1 MDSDNT
7 DDGNHQKVVP
17 MWVSSSNFDQAVVA
31 LKPGEVELHT
41 EAWMMRDLTNRGF
54 YVGNSS
60 TSSSLVVIS
69 TVVGFISGDSS
80 FTDDPD
86 RFKMPEAPFIA
97 PSSPQTK
104 SLLPEIKHAK
114 ILTRSFFEN
123 TQGLFWVLDPNW
135 TDMAL
140 DRVYA
145 APDSAAASDR
155 CLIYLVLAIGFTM
168 GTVSL
173 SPGHNAVIHEM
184 RMLDDQWGERL
195 FTAAKSIGDPM
206 TAFED
211 EGWSED
217 GGLWS
222 VQALALMSYFTLL
235 VSRRNAAYA
244 YCGEYYAISCS
255 SSEANLIVG
264 MAVRSAYALGIHMA
278 PRTDVLFT
286 DQHVKLLRRNIWR
299 SLFIL
304 DRFLAASLGR
314 PLAMSEQDCSHNSL
328 QVPAASSN
336 HGRSRSVLDA
346 SVEVCEIIGQVLNKI
361 YSSSRICSEAA
372 HGMMKDL
379 EAWSRR
385 NPSLTKMSFP
395 TVMDASAFARAWPK
409 AHILGH
415 YANILLCRPFFLDL
429 FMKTTVNED
438 GLIRTCM
445 ARPSRITCELSE
457 RCVYQS
463 LQMIKLVRW
472 AIDSHEMRVFDSSTL
487 HILFDAALI
496 VLSNDYAGIH
506 NVPHAEFW
514 ITQAMD
520 ALKMSAGPRRHADKF
535 VGILESFQQARK
547 GERSGEYWKKDVGLA
562 GYGEL
567 YQLSTGNFVQGRP
580 PSCSPVNDAWI
591 SPCESRRGSL
601 ATMYPWGTQNKDGSP
616 LGAWPTVSLTDNNT
630 PQSQGLTDGAGSSHG
645 EEGEVGFDWRLSKQ

>member
-7 DDGNHQKVVP
+7 DDGHHQKVLP
-17 MWVSSSNFDQAVVA
+17 MWVSSSNFDQAVVP

-69 TVVGFISGDSS
+69 TVVGFVSGDSS
-80 FTDDPD
+80 FTGDPD

-104 SLLPEIKHAK
+104 PLLPEIKHAR
-114 ILTRSFFEN
+114 ILTKSFFDN
-123 TQGLFWVLDPNW
+123 TQGLLWVLDPNW

-140 DRVYA
+140 NRVYA

-168 GTVSL
+168 GPVSL
-173 SPGHNAVIHEM
+173 SPGHDAVIHEM

-195 FTAAKSIGDPM
+195 FAAAKSIGDPM

-244 YCGEYYAISCS
+244 YC
-255 SSEANLIVG
+255 G

-346 SVEVCEIIGQVLNKI
+346 SVEVSDIISQVLNKI

-395 TVMDASAFARAWPK
+395 TAMDASALARAWLK

-438 GLIRTCM
+438 GLIRKCM

-463 LQMIKLVRW
+463 LQMIKLVKW
-472 AIDSHEMRVFDSSTL
+472 AMDSHEMRVFDSLTL

-514 ITQAMD
+514 ITQAMG
-520 ALKMSAGPRRHADKF
+520 ALKMSAGPHRHADKF
-535 VGILESFQQARK
+535 VGILESFRQAKK
-547 GERSGEYWKKDVGLA
+547 GERSEECWKKDVGLA
-562 GYGEL
+562 GNGER
-567 YQLSTGNFVQGRP
+567 YQLSTGSFVQVRP

-601 ATMYPWGTQNKDGSP
+601 ATMYPWGTQNKDGGP
-616 LGAWPTVSLTDNNT
+616 LGSWPTVSLTDNNT
-630 PQSQGLTDGAGSSHG
+630 PQSQGLTDGTGSSHG
-645 EEGEVGFDWRLSKQ
+645 EEGEVGFDWRLSKK

>member
-1 MDSDNT
+1 
-7 DDGNHQKVVP
+7 
-17 MWVSSSNFDQAVVA
+17 
-31 LKPGEVELHT
+31 
-41 EAWMMRDLTNRGF
+41 
-54 YVGNSS
+54 
-60 TSSSLVVIS
+60 
-69 TVVGFISGDSS
+69 
-80 FTDDPD
+80 
-86 RFKMPEAPFIA
+86 
-97 PSSPQTK
+97 
-104 SLLPEIKHAK
+104 
-114 ILTRSFFEN
+114 
-123 TQGLFWVLDPNW
+123 
-135 TDMAL
+135 MAL
-140 DRVYA
+140 NRVYA

-168 GTVSL
+168 GAVSI

-195 FTAAKSIGDPM
+195 FAAAKSIGDPM

-222 VQALALMSYFTLL
+222 VQALTLMSYFALL

-244 YCGEYYAISCS
+244 YCGEYCAASDCL
-255 SSEANLIVG
+255 NKTDLILG

-346 SVEVCEIIGQVLNKI
+346 SVEVCDIIGQVLHKI

-379 EAWSRR
+379 EAWTRR

-395 TVMDASAFARAWPK
+395 TAMDASAFARAWLK

-445 ARPSRITCELSE
+445 ARPSRITYELSE

-472 AIDSHEMRVFDSSTL
+472 AIDSHEMRVFDSLTL
-487 HILFDAALI
+487 
-496 VLSNDYAGIH
+496 
-506 NVPHAEFW
+506 
-514 ITQAMD
+514 
-520 ALKMSAGPRRHADKF
+520 
-535 VGILESFQQARK
+535 
-547 GERSGEYWKKDVGLA
+547 
-562 GYGEL
+562 
-567 YQLSTGNFVQGRP
+567 
-580 PSCSPVNDAWI
+580 
-591 SPCESRRGSL
+591 
-601 ATMYPWGTQNKDGSP
+601 
-616 LGAWPTVSLTDNNT
+616 
-630 PQSQGLTDGAGSSHG
+630 
-645 EEGEVGFDWRLSKQ
+645 

>member
-1 MDSDNT
+1 MDSDNI
-7 DDGNHQKVVP
+7 DDGHHQKVLSI
-17 MWVSSSNFDQAVVA
+17 WVSSFNFDQVVVP

-60 TSSSLVVIS
+60 ASSSLVVIS
-69 TVVGFISGDSS
+69 TVVGFVSGDSS
-80 FTDDPD
+80 FTGDPD

-97 PSSPQTK
+97 PSSPHTK
-104 SLLPEIKHAK
+104 PLLPEIKHAR
-114 ILTRSFFEN
+114 ILTKSFFDN
-123 TQGLFWVLDPNW
+123 TQDLLWVLDPNW

-140 DRVYA
+140 NRVYA

-168 GTVSL
+168 GPVSF
-173 SPGHNAVIHEM
+173 SPGHDAIIHEM

-195 FTAAKSIGDPM
+195 FAAAKLIGDLM

-244 YCGEYYAISCS
+244 YC
-255 SSEANLIVG
+255 G

-314 PLAMSEQDCSHNSL
+314 PLAISEHDCSHNSL
-328 QVPAASSN
+328 QVPAASSS

-346 SVEVCEIIGQVLNKI
+346 SVEVCDIISQVLNKI
-361 YSSSRICSEAA
+361 YSSSRICSETAQ
-372 HGMMKDL
+372 GIMKDL

-395 TVMDASAFARAWPK
+395 TAMDASSFARAWLK

-415 YANILLCRPFFLDL
+415 YADILLCRPFFLGL
-429 FMKTTVNED
+429 FMKTT
-438 GLIRTCM
+438 
-445 ARPSRITCELSE
+445 LSE

-463 LQMIKLVRW
+463 LQMIKLIKW
-472 AIDSHEMRVFDSSTL
+472 AMDSHEMRAFDSLTL

-520 ALKMSAGPRRHADKF
+520 ALKMSAGPHRHADKF
-535 VGILESFQQARK
+535 V
-547 GERSGEYWKKDVGLA
+547 DVGLA
-562 GYGEL
+562 GNGEL
-567 YQLSTGNFVQGRP
+567 YQLSTGSFVQDRP
-580 PSCSPVNDAWI
+580 PSRSPVNDAWI
-591 SPCESRRGSL
+591 SSCESRRGSL
-601 ATMYPWGTQNKDGSP
+601 ATMYPWGTQNKDDGP
-616 LGAWPTVSLTDNNT
+616 LESWPTVSLTDNNT
-630 PQSQGLTDGAGSSHG
+630 PQSQGLTDGTGSSHG
-645 EEGEVGFDWRLSKQ
+645 EEDEVGFDWRLSKQ